1 MDAGRSLVWRSLGVA
16 AIGAM
21 VLAGGGRAVGEGA
34 SATTPVMTPGQ
45 LKWLPLPSLPA
56 GAQVAILQGAP
67 GKPGPYV
74 ARVRFP
80 PHYRVPAH
88 FHTDDRNYTFVSGTL
103 YEGEGDTFTESA
115 LVAIPA
121 GSFHGYT
128 AGTRHF
134 GATRDAEAVFQ
145 VNGNG
150 PTDIV
155 YVNPADDPRKK

>member
-1 MDAGRSLVWRSLGVA
+1 MDARRSLVWRSIGFATL
-16 AIGAM
+16 GAM
-21 VLAGGGRAVGEGA
+21 VLAGGGRAVGDAAPAAA
-34 SATTPVMTPGQ
+34 SVITPSQ
-45 LKWLPLPSLPA
+45 LKWVPLPSLPP
-56 GAQVAILQGAP
+56 GAQVVVLQGAP

-74 ARVRFP
+74 ARVKFP

-88 FHTDDRNYTFVSGTL
+88 SHTDDRNYTFISGTL
-103 YEGEGDTFTESA
+103 YEGEGDRFNEAA

-121 GSFHGYT
+121 GSFHAYS